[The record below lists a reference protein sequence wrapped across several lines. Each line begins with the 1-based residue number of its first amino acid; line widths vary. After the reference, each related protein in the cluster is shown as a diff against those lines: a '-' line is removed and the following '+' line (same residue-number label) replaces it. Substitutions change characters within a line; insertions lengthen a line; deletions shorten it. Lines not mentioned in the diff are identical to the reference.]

1 MSNPNEE
8 AVWQAETQLPARQQ
22 AVMRLPSPTELA
34 RQPPYQQ
41 RPVAYSAKYYLVNRE
56 SEPLNWRGEGGKF
69 TFPGMIRIRTIP
81 DGSCY
86 FHAISNAFFPPYQS
100 GILNG
105 KAISKADIVRR
116 LRNDL
121 AIRLAQPSDP
131 LNPNSPL
138 NYDLLSNGELRAF
151 AEAMM
156 GEDPDPGVPNYT
168 LEHMQHEL
176 MNCGAV
182 DNVYNEFISNQL
194 KKDIYILDGENEDIQ
209 FTGGDYSLLYKGRPS
224 IVLYYLPGHYEL
236 IGLRRPDGSIQT
248 YFDPNSEF
256 IQAIRERLAQ
266 IVH

>member
-1 MSNPNEE
+1 MENPNNQT
-8 AVWQAETQLPARQQ
+8 ARPGFALPPRQQ
-22 AVMRLPSPTELA
+22 MTYRLPIFKGGRTW
-34 RQPPYQQ
+34 
-41 RPVAYSAKYYLVNRE
+41 LVNRE
-56 SEPLNWRGEGGKF
+56 SEPLNWSGEGGKF
-69 TFPGMIRIRTIP
+69 TFPGMMRIRTIP

-105 KAISKADIVRR
+105 KAISKQEIVRR

-156 GEDPDPGVPNYT
+156 GEDPDPDIPNYT
-168 LEHMQHEL
+168 LEHMQDEL
-176 MNCGAV
+176 KTSGAV

-236 IGLRRPDGSIQT
+236 VGIRRQDGSIQT

-256 IQAIRERLAQ
+256 IQAIRQRLAQ